1 MARGEREDIPEVVVF
16 PPEEEEEPQSLS
28 LNTQDEKVVH
38 DPNRLAQQL
47 SLPQSGKYPAHQHDV
62 SPA

>member
-16 PPEEEEEPQSLS
+16 PPEEEEEEELQSRS
-28 LNTQDEKVVH
+28 FEKVVH
-38 DPNRLAQQL
+38 DPARLAQL
-47 SLPQSGKYPAHQHDV
+47 LPLPQSGKYPAHQHDV

>member
-16 PPEEEEEPQSLS
+16 PPEEEEEGPQSRS
-28 LNTQDEKVVH
+28 FEKVVH
-38 DPNRLAQQL
+38 DPARLAQL
-47 SLPQSGKYPAHQHDV
+47 LPLPQSGKYPARQHDV